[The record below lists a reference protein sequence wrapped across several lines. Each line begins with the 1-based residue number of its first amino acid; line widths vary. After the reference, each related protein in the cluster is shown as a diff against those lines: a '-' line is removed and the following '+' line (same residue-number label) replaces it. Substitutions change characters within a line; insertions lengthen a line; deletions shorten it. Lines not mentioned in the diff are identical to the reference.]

1 MEQTRIETTLGCCR
15 GVLTLEKGSRF
26 DCPPAVRIGKLDI
39 IKGGVVV
46 LHDDKRFVE
55 VREDIAII
63 RMEKQPKQLVPLA
76 LETSIPANAQ
86 KKQQY
91 MISVSQRNEKE
102 ETVGGASVI
111 YFIR

>member
-1 MEQTRIETTLGCCR
+1 MGCCR

-26 DCPPAVRIGKLDI
+26 DCPPAARIGKLDI

-46 LHDDKRFVE
+46 LHDDKRFIE

-76 LETSIPANAQ
+76 LETSINSGQCA

-91 MISVSQRNEKE
+91 MISVSQGNEKE